1 MKIRSQLLSGA
12 IQFESKSLR
21 ERVLL
26 FTVSSVL
33 LFFAFDALLLT
44 PQKKQIR
51 VWAAQIDAQQE
62 EEKKINRQIA
72 QLSAQL
78 KQRSTSD
85 KKDQLDALLA
95 LIAQADALLSE
106 DNGAPLQLT
115 ELLRTMVQTTPGLTL
130 MSLKTLPVV
139 PLPPPLVNDKDAATA
154 SKLAASTIHQ
164 YGVEI
169 AIKGNFLALLPYLDK
184 LHRYPKRL
192 FWSEARI
199 DTFSYPD
206 STLHLTI
213 RTLSGQKVTPL
224 R

>member
-12 IQFESKSLR
+12 VQFESKSLR

-78 KQRSTSD
+78 KQLNTSD

-95 LIAQADALLSE
+95 VIAQADALLSE
-106 DNGAPLQLT
+106 DSGAPLQLT

-139 PLPPPLVNDKDAATA
+139 PLPPPLVNDKDPATA
-154 SKLAASTIHQ
+154 SKQEAATIHQ

-224 R
+224 Q

>member
-12 IQFESKSLR
+12 VQFESKSLR

-51 VWAAQIDAQQE
+51 VWAAQIDEQQE

-78 KQRSTSD
+78 KQLNTSD

-154 SKLAASTIHQ
+154 SKLTATTIHQ
-164 YGVEI
+164 YGAEI

-224 R
+224 Q